1 VERMTITEK
10 IRKRVSEGVCKETG
24 CSTYSATGPSPS
36 LCFRPVSVVT
46 IWQTFMKELG
56 SPTIILSRSVMG
68 R

>member
-1 VERMTITEK
+1 MSKGKQEK
-10 IRKRVSEGVCKETG
+10 VCKVDN
-24 CSTYSATGPSPS
+24 TYSATGPSPS